1 MAVINGLVAM
11 RANVRLA
18 ALVVARNHI
27 VTSAATD
34 VAITLLDGL
43 SAIVASAVG

>member
-1 MAVINGLVAM
+1 MAVINGLVAV

-18 ALVVARNHI
+18 TGVIARHHI
-27 VTSAATD
+27 VTSAATN

-43 SAIVASAVG
+43 SAIVAGAVG